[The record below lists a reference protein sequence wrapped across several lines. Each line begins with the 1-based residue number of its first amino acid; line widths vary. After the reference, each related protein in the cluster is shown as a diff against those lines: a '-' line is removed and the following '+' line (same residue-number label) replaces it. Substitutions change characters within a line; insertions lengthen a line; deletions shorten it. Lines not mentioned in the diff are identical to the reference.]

1 MAADQPPYSDTG
13 NDTVAEYD
21 RGSTGQAPHRR
32 PRWLKVS
39 AIIVGA
45 LVLLFVVLKL
55 LGVGGGMGGMG
66 GHGPSRHLGL
76 GTAPTTVVY
85 GSGQPS

>member
-1 MAADQPPYSDTG
+1 MAADQSPYPDTG
-13 NDTVAEYD
+13 NDTGAGQD
-21 RGSTGQAPHRR
+21 RGSTAQAPHRR

-39 AIIVGA
+39 AIIVAA
-45 LVLLFVVLKL
+45 LVLLFVILKL

-66 GHGPSRHLGL
+66 GHGPSRHQGL
-76 GTAPTTVVY
+76 GVAPTIVVD